1 MKLPDKIVGRNK
13 LRDAKICALWADDLK
28 TTEEIGEMFGV
39 TNRRVNQILFANPDF
54 LKVQVE
60 WEKSKRVH
68 WIKRAIKVA
77 DQSRKDPADLQ
88 LQLKHEI
95 EGEKPI
101 IHIGHNQFFENI
113 ISKPKLETNSG
124 TNRVEHVSKD

>member
-1 MKLPDKIVGRNK
+1 
-13 LRDAKICALWADDLK
+13 
-28 TTEEIGEMFGV
+28 
-39 TNRRVNQILFANPDF
+39 
-54 LKVQVE
+54 
-60 WEKSKRVH
+60 VH